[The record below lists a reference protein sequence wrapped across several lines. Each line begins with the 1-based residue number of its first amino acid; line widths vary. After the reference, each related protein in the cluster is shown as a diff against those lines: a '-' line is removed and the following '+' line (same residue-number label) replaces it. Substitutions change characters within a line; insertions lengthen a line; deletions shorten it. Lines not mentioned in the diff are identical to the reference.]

1 MLEINEQKALKL
13 ILLFALINSFLFLAF
28 DPGVGLRLVIAALMN
43 LSVLLLVISYLKLM
57 RWQFDA
63 APYFKIVFVVLILW
77 SIFTITR
84 SISTDVTALIA
95 LFGHYLMAWAWIT
108 PLAIIF
114 GFNIKNWVYLFK
126 IFPILLVI
134 TILLS
139 MLSLFMPVA
148 YSYGTL
154 EWMAF
159 LVLMFLTFPYQSR
172 MNKIIII
179 IALLFYFILSYQT
192 ALRIHFIFIFMIL
205 AVLMFEQIRGSSVS
219 IIKKII
225 ILFSIMFI
233 MIISP
238 LVLDNIENKMKQTD
252 SLTTDTRTFLFVELF
267 DDLSA
272 SEELIGRGAL
282 GTYYSPY
289 FYMLKRL
296 GVEGGD
302 HYQRSIS
309 EVGYLQIIFKGGY
322 VMLVLYLLILLPAAY
337 LGIFR
342 SNNYIAR
349 MSGYLILLYLI
360 IWLVSYYPVYS
371 AEYILLWMAVGTALS
386 PTARA
391 YTNLEVF
398 NFKKEI
404 DK

>member
-1 MLEINEQKALKL
+1 MFKINEQKALKL
-13 ILLFALINSFLFLAF
+13 ILLFAVINSFLFLAF
-28 DPGVGLRLVIAALMN
+28 DPGVGLRLVIASLMN

-84 SISTDVTALIA
+84 SISADVNALIT

-114 GFNIKNWVYLFK
+114 GFNIKNWICLFNF
-126 IFPILLVI
+126 FPILLVVF
-134 TILLS
+134 ILLS
-139 MLSLFMPVA
+139 MLSLFMPSD
-148 YSYGTL
+148 YSLGTL

-159 LVLMFLTFPYQSR
+159 LVLMLLTFPYQSR
-172 MNKIIII
+172 VNKIIII
-179 IALLFYFILSYQT
+179 VALLFYFILSYQT

-205 AVLMFEQIRGSSVS
+205 GTLMFEYIRNSSVS

-238 LVLDNIENKMKQTD
+238 LVLDNIENKIKQTD
-252 SLTTDTRTFLFVELF
+252 TLTTDTRTFLFVELF

-289 FYMLKRL
+289 FYMLQRM

-302 HYQRSIS
+302 HYQRSVN
-309 EVGYLQIIFKGGY
+309 EVGYLHIIFKGGY
-322 VMLVLYLLILLPAAY
+322 VMLILYLLILLPAAY

-349 MSGYLILLYLI
+349 MSGYLILCYLI